1 MKEIFKKMK
10 EAKCHAIA
18 FLPSENPE
26 EQAIIQGLHYKDH
39 GEIVKTQSD
48 IGDLYDIIIFRGD
61 IDDGFGELE
70 QFEAVLSCPFTYSDR
85 MYHGNYFGIVAKKTS
100 TSGEVVKS
108 LLEKIGDLIYGGSD
122 DGSLGQNNLKA
133 NT

>member
-1 MKEIFKKMK
+1 MK

-26 EQAIIQGLHYKDH
+26 EQAIIQGLHYKDE
-39 GEIVKTQSD
+39 GE
-48 IGDLYDIIIFRGD
+48 
-61 IDDGFGELE
+61 IDDGFSQLE

-85 MYHGNYFGIVAKKTS
+85 MYHGNYFGVVAKKTS
-100 TSGEVVKS
+100 TSSEVVES
-108 LLEKIGDLIYGGSD
+108 LLEKIGDLVYGGSD
-122 DGSLGQNNLKA
+122 ERNLEQNSFKA

>member
-1 MKEIFKKMK
+1 MKEIFVKMK

-18 FLPSENPE
+18 FLPSEDPE
-26 EQAIIQGLHYKDH
+26 EQAIIQGLHYKDE
-39 GEIVKTQSD
+39 GEIVKTESD
-48 IGDLYDIIIFRGD
+48 VGELYEIIIFQGD
-61 IDDGFGELE
+61 IDDGFSQLE

-85 MYHGNYFGIVAKKTS
+85 MYHGNYFGVVAKKTS
-100 TSGEVVKS
+100 TSGEVVES

-122 DGSLGQNNLKA
+122 NGNLEQSSVKA

>member
-1 MKEIFKKMK
+1 MKEIFVKMK

-18 FLPSENPE
+18 FLPSEDPK
-26 EQAIIQGLHYKDH
+26 EQAIIQGLHYKDE
-39 GEIVKTQSD
+39 GEIVKTESD
-48 IGDLYDIIIFRGD
+48 VGELYEIIIFQGD
-61 IDDGFGELE
+61 IDDGFSQLE

-85 MYHGNYFGIVAKKTS
+85 MYHGNYFGVVAKKTS
-100 TSGEVVKS
+100 TSGEVVGS

-122 DGSLGQNNLKA
+122 ERNLEQNSFKA

>member
-1 MKEIFKKMK
+1 MKEIFVKMK
-10 EAKCHAIA
+10 DAKCHAIA

-26 EQAIIQGLHYKDH
+26 EQAIIQGLHYKELGDT
-39 GEIVKTQSD
+39 IKTQSD

-61 IDDGFGELE
+61 IDKGFSDLE

-85 MYHGNYFGIVAKKTS
+85 MYHGNYYGVVAKKTT
-100 TSGEVVKS
+100 TSNEVVDS
-108 LLEKIGDLIYGGSD
+108 LIEKIGDLIYGGSD
-122 DGSLGQNNLKA
+122 DGEIAIKA